1 MYECIEAHRDQFEVA
16 MMCELLEVSNSAY
29 YAWRSREPSDHELR
43 DRELGALIRE
53 VFEEHQERYGAVRV
67 WKELQA
73 RGVDVGRDRVAR
85 IMRETGLVARS
96 RRTRKP
102 RTTDSSHDYRIAPN
116 LLERDFVTQGL
127 DEVWLADITYLP
139 TREGWLY
146 LHAVLDL
153 HSRRLIGWAIRD
165 SLHRQGALDALS
177 SALANREPAPGALH
191 HSDRGVQYASD
202 DYQAML
208 KAAGLTCSMSRK
220 GDCWDN
226 APMESF
232 FGRLKEELGVEVF
245 ETKAAARQAVFKYIE
260 MYYNRV
266 RRHSALGYISPE
278 EFELENVA

>member
-102 RTTDSSHDYRIAPN
+102 RTTDSS
-116 LLERDFVTQGL
+116 Q
-127 DEVWLADITYLP
+127 
-139 TREGWLY
+139 
-146 LHAVLDL
+146 
-153 HSRRLIGWAIRD
+153 
-165 SLHRQGALDALS
+165 
-177 SALANREPAPGALH
+177 
-191 HSDRGVQYASD
+191 
-202 DYQAML
+202 
-208 KAAGLTCSMSRK
+208 
-220 GDCWDN
+220 
-226 APMESF
+226 
-232 FGRLKEELGVEVF
+232 
-245 ETKAAARQAVFKYIE
+245 
-260 MYYNRV
+260 
-266 RRHSALGYISPE
+266 
-278 EFELENVA
+278 